1 MVPTIFTAS
10 CSWKGPNDS
19 EKILYFAGIT
29 KKKIINI
36 SLVDSLDPAYSAGTA
51 FKLVGTNTDD
61 LGRIYKVNL
70 QDELIV
76 NSSVNYGV
84 DDYKNYLI
92 FQTPITA
99 STINVVLERYYASI
113 HTANLVSFEKI
124 IDFSNQGEKAI
135 TSMVASDNGIY
146 LAGVSGKVWVYNG
159 EYISGPVFILQENN
173 VDLSASSMV
182 THKFEH
188 EDESYLYVASDQLPR
203 LYRSKLSTAYNGSQ
217 WEQVYPSGELA
228 SNSGGILSMV
238 SAYDKLFLGCFNKKV
253 HRYSRSLSISLS
265 EPTNLITEEVI
276 IKETETESL
285 ETSTL
290 ISNNITDYEAS
301 DFGIRCLSVGKNQ
314 VLAGIDKKPE
324 IWSYSEIPLSNPE
337 IDEEWTSIRFDEIFM
352 NDPSPAQFYSYD
364 SNTLSRNDDNV
375 AIARF
380 PEDNNSQQFN
390 EFLVIKGNTVSS
402 TGSTALSS
410 TGSTALSSTGSTAY
424 GSRLYEISEG
434 SDWEQLL
441 RSNLPSQ
448 DYINV
453 KCSSWKVI
461 SNWNNFTS
469 LDGYDLVIN
478 DLFLLKDQT
487 TSGYNGIYNGIYV
500 YNGVNNTPSLVNITQ
515 YIISG
520 STVLGFYIETG
531 YINTGNRYLL
541 NYSYYLSSGNFVI
554 YKPSYTFE
562 AKVIN
567 LNTSQAATSSDLR
580 NETTLNSAEQI
591 PTNLL
596 TGYQGFQVADLYGQ
610 YSIEFNS
617 TTMKLSSGINSVEK
631 AITTT
636 GLVADWQFY
645 VVSNGIVSS
654 NNQSWAIGQFITKLT
669 ATTET
674 SYDVFN
680 DSYSKYVL
688 KITPALT
695 GNPSIV
701 IDNLSLDVDLNSVIS
716 IRVKAKPKSKVLCLG
731 KIKAYWAYDGG
742 IFNISADTALHTSDD
757 YIQYKISPIWNGTI
771 GKLQIEFTDLPENNE
786 RPDEI
791 VIDLIQIQSNENVF
805 DINNKLSKIRWIVED
820 RDIKIYLGQQK
831 NPFIEKK
838 NFISLDTYNTKY
850 LDSTADSYDYDH
862 PFIQFGKLNNNS
874 GNSLVGYSDV
884 SFIIGEKYEPTNYK
898 VIDFNQ
904 SVVLPS
910 TGGVRLFA
918 YHDGTLYCGT
928 DGFISNKISENP
940 NDRQSKIFYYNSG
953 AESWFPENITFERK
967 KVFDNLGN
975 YTLYGVIRP
984 LVAISYK
991 GKLFLSGHYGSIK
1004 P

>member
-19 EKILYFAGIT
+19 EKILYFSGIT
-29 KKKIINI
+29 KKRITNI
-36 SLVDSLDPAYSAGTA
+36 SLVDSLDSAYAAGTA
-51 FKLVGTNTDD
+51 FKLVGTNSDD
-61 LGRIYKVNL
+61 LGRIYKVNS
-70 QDELIV
+70 QDELTV

-84 DDYKNYLI
+84 DDYKSYLI
-92 FQTPITA
+92 FQTPVAA

-124 IDFSNQGEKAI
+124 IDFSIKGERAI
-135 TSMVASDNGIY
+135 TSMIASDDGIY
-146 LAGVSGKVWVYNG
+146 LAGVSGKIWFYNG
-159 EYISGPVFILQENN
+159 EYISGPIFILQENS
-173 VDLSASSMV
+173 VDLSASSMI

-188 EDESYLYVASDQLPR
+188 ESELYLYVASDQLPR
-203 LYRSKLSTAYNGSQ
+203 LFRSKLSTAYSGSQ

-238 SAYDKLFLGCFNKKV
+238 SAYNKLFLGCLNKKI

-285 ETSTL
+285 ETSTI
-290 ISNNITDYEAS
+290 ISNNISDYEAI

-337 IDEEWTSIRFDEIFM
+337 TDESWTSIRFDEFFM
-352 NDPSPAQFYSYD
+352 NDPAPAQYYSYD

-380 PEDNNSQQFN
+380 PQDNNPQQFN

-402 TGSTALSS
+402 TGTTAF
-410 TGSTALSSTGSTAY
+410 

-441 RSNLPSQ
+441 RANLPSQ
-448 DYINV
+448 NYIDV
-453 KCSSWKVI
+453 KCASWEAISS
-461 SNWNNFTS
+461 WNNFTS
-469 LDGYDLVIN
+469 IDGYDLVIN

-487 TSGYNGIYNGIYV
+487 SSGTNGIYNGVYV

-515 YIISG
+515 YIVSG

-541 NYSYYLSSGNFVI
+541 NYSNYLSSGNFVV

-562 AKVIN
+562 TKVIN

-580 NETTLNSAEQI
+580 NETILNSSEQI
-591 PTNLL
+591 PTNSLL
-596 TGYQGFQVADLYGQ
+596 GYQGFQIADLYGQ

-617 TTMKLSSGINSVEK
+617 ATLKLSSGINFVEK

-636 GLVADWQFY
+636 GLVADCQFY
-645 VVSNGIVSS
+645 SVSNGTVSS
-654 NNQSWAIGQFITKLT
+654 DVQSWAIGQFITELT
-669 ATTET
+669 ATTEIN
-674 SYDVFN
+674 YDVFN
-680 DSYSKYVL
+680 DSYNKYVL

-716 IRVKAKPKSKVLCLG
+716 IRVKAKPKSKVLSLG

-757 YIQYKISPIWNGTI
+757 YIEYKISPIWKGII

-786 RPDEI
+786 RPDKI
-791 VIDLIQIQSNENVF
+791 FIDLIQIQSNEDVF

-831 NPFIEKK
+831 TPFIEKK
-838 NFISLDTYNTKY
+838 NFISLDTYSTKY
-850 LDSTADSYDYDH
+850 LDSNANSYDYDH
-862 PFIQFGKLNNNS
+862 PFIQFGKLNNDA
-874 GNSLVGYSDV
+874 GNSLVGYSDI
-884 SFIIGEKYEPTNYK
+884 SFIIGETYTPTNCK

-910 TGGVRLFA
+910 TGGVRLFT
-918 YHDGTLYCGT
+918 YHDGTLYCAT
-928 DGFISNKISENP
+928 DGFISDKISENP
-940 NDRQSKIFYYNSG
+940 NDRQSKIFYYNSN
-953 AESWFPENITFERK
+953 AESWFLEDITFERK
-967 KVFDNLGN
+967 KIFDNAGN

-984 LVAISYK
+984 LTAISYK
-991 GKLFLSGHYGSIK
+991 GKLFLSGHYGNIK

>member
-10 CSWKGPNDS
+10 CSWMGPNDS
-19 EKILYFAGIT
+19 EKILYFSGTT
-29 KKKIINI
+29 KKRITNI
-36 SLVDSLDPAYSAGTA
+36 SLVDSLDPAYAAGTA
-51 FKLVGTNTDD
+51 FKLVGTNAND
-61 LGRIYKVNL
+61 LGRIYKVNS
-70 QDELIV
+70 QDELTV
-76 NSSVNYGV
+76 NSSVSYGV
-84 DDYKNYLI
+84 DDYKNYLV
-92 FQTPITA
+92 FATPITA

-113 HTANLVSFEKI
+113 HIANLVSFEKI
-124 IDFSNQGEKAI
+124 IDFENQGERAI
-135 TSMVASDNGIY
+135 TSMVAADYGIY
-146 LAGVSGKVWVYNG
+146 FSGVSGKIWFYNG
-159 EYISGPVFILQENN
+159 EYISGPVFILQENS
-173 VDLSASSMV
+173 VDLSASAMIS
-182 THKFEH
+182 HKFEH

-203 LYRSKLSTAYNGSQ
+203 LFRAKLNTAYNGSQ
-217 WEQVYPSGELA
+217 WEQVYPYGELA
-228 SNSGGILSMV
+228 ANTGGILSMV
-238 SAYDKLFLGCFNKKV
+238 SAYNKLFLGCLNKKI
-253 HRYSRSLSISLS
+253 HRYSRTLSISLS

-276 IKETETESL
+276 VKETETESL
-285 ETSTL
+285 STSTI
-290 ISNNITDYEAS
+290 ISNNITDYEAN
-301 DFGIRCLSVGKNQ
+301 DFGIRCLAVGKNQ

-324 IWSYSEIPLSNPE
+324 VWSYSEIPLSNPE
-337 IDEEWTSIRFDEIFM
+337 TDESWTSIRFDEIFM
-352 NDPSPAQFYSYD
+352 NDPAPAQFYSYD
-364 SNTLSRNDDNV
+364 SNTLSRNDSNV

-380 PEDNNSQQFN
+380 PEDNNPQQFN
-390 EFLVIKGNTVSS
+390 EFLVIKGNT
-402 TGSTALSS
+402 LSS
-410 TGSTALSSTGSTAY
+410 TGATAY

-441 RSNLPSQ
+441 RDNLPSQ
-448 DYINV
+448 DYISV
-453 KCSSWKVI
+453 KCASWKAI
-461 SNWNNFTS
+461 SSWNNFTS

-487 TSGYNGIYNGIYV
+487 ASGTNGIYNGVYV
-500 YNGVNNTPSLVNITQ
+500 YNGVNNIPSLVNITQ
-515 YIISG
+515 YIVSG
-520 STVLGFYIETG
+520 STVLGFYIQTG
-531 YINTGNRYLL
+531 YINTGNRWLL
-541 NYSYYLSSGNFVI
+541 NYTNYLSSGNFIV

-562 AKVIN
+562 TKVIN

-580 NETTLNSAEQI
+580 NETTLNNAEQI
-591 PTNLL
+591 PTNSL

-617 TTMKLSSGINSVEK
+617 TTLKLSSGMNSVEK
-631 AITTT
+631 SLTTT

-645 VVSNGIVSS
+645 SVSS
-654 NNQSWAIGQFITKLT
+654 GSVSSSKQSWSIGKFITDLV

-674 SYDVFN
+674 NYDVFN

-742 IFNISADTALHTSDD
+742 IFNIGAETALHTSEE
-757 YIQYKISPIWNGTI
+757 YIQYKISPIWKGTI
-771 GKLQIEFTDLPENNE
+771 GKLQIEFVDLPENND

-791 VIDLIQIQSNENVF
+791 LIDLIQIQSNEDVF

-838 NFISLDTYNTKY
+838 NFISLDTYNSKY
-850 LDSTADSYDYDH
+850 LDPNANSYDYDH
-862 PFIQFGKLNNNS
+862 PYIQFGKLNNYG
-874 GNSLVGYSDV
+874 GNSLVGYSDIA
-884 SFIIGEKYEPTNYK
+884 FIIGETYSPTNCK

-910 TGGVRLFA
+910 TSGVRLFV
-918 YHDGTLYCGT
+918 YHDGTLYCAT
-928 DGFISNKISENP
+928 DGFISNKVSHNP
-940 NDRQSKIFYYNSG
+940 NDRQSKIFYYNSN
-953 AESWFPENITFERK
+953 AESWFLEDITFERK
-967 KVFDNLGN
+967 KVFDNAGN

-984 LVAISYK
+984 LTAISYK
-991 GKLFLSGHYGSIK
+991 GKLFLSGHYGNIK